1 MCNSMM
7 NLKNILTKTKYTR
20 HKRVHI
26 VFFHLYEVLEQE
38 NYFLLTKS
46 K

>member
-1 MCNSMM
+1 MM
-7 NLKNILTKTKYTR
+7 NLKNMLTKAKYTR
-20 HKRVHI
+20 HKRVYI
-26 VFFHLYEVLEQE
+26 VFFHLYEILEQE

>member
-1 MCNSMM
+1 MCNSMIS
-7 NLKNILTKTKYTR
+7 LKNTLIKAKYTR
-20 HKRVHI
+20 HKRVYI